1 MHCFAHYMLWYSH
14 WKASAYFF
22 LMAVASQFL
31 LALSEML
38 CYSALKLYQEIG
50 EHMPLHPM
58 LERVTERVIER
69 SALSRRR
76 YLDRMASA
84 KSQGPARAHLSCSG
98 QAHAFAAAGPDQNR
112 LAEASVGN
120 LGIVTAYN
128 DMLSAHQPFE
138 RYPTLIRDAVRAAG
152 GTAQVAGGVPAMC
165 DGVTQGEAG
174 MELSLF
180 SRDVIALATGVA
192 LSHNTFD
199 AAVYLG
205 VCDKIVPGLI
215 IAAQSFGHMPAVFLP
230 AGPMV
235 SGLPNDE
242 KAKVRQRFAEG
253 KATREELLAA
263 EMAAYHGPGT
273 CTFYGTANTNQM
285 LMEFMGL
292 HLPGSSFVN
301 PNTDL
306 RDALT
311 VEGAKRALSL
321 SALGN
326 HYTPVCDVLDEKAF
340 VNGIVGLNATGG
352 STNLLI
358 HLIAMARAGGI
369 ILDWED
375 FCDLSE
381 VTPLIARVYPNG
393 MADVNQFH
401 AAGGL
406 GFMIG
411 QLLSAGLL
419 HDDTKT
425 VAGEGLENY
434 TTEPKLVD
442 GVLNWTPGTGES
454 LNAGILRPASEPF
467 QDSGGLSRLVGSLGT
482 GVMKVSAVAP
492 EHRVVEAPCRVF
504 HDQDAV
510 KAAFK
515 AGEFTG
521 DTIIVVRFQGPKANG
536 MPELHSLT
544 PLMGIM
550 QGRGQKVALVTDGRM
565 SGASGRVPS
574 AIHVCPEALDGGPIA
589 QLCDG
594 DILRVDAEAGVLQI
608 ITEGV
613 LDRPHATPD
622 LENSTWGVGRELFS
636 MFRGAVGSANTGATV
651 FGDF

>member
-1 MHCFAHYMLWYSH
+1 
-14 WKASAYFF
+14 
-22 LMAVASQFL
+22 
-31 LALSEML
+31 
-38 CYSALKLYQEIG
+38 
-50 EHMPLHPM
+50 MPLNPVM
-58 LERVTERVIER
+58 TRVTERVIER
-69 SALSRRR
+69 SAPTRRR
-76 YLDRMASA
+76 YLDRMAKA
-84 KSQGPARAHLSCSG
+84 KSDGPARAHLSCSG
-98 QAHAFAAAGPDQNR
+98 QAHAFAAAGDDQSR
-112 LAEASVGN
+112 LAEAISGN

-180 SRDVIALATGVA
+180 SRDVIALAAGVA

-199 AAVYLG
+199 AAVFLG

-215 IAAQSFGHMPAVFLP
+215 IAAQSFGHLPAVFLP
-230 AGPMV
+230 AGPMT

-242 KAKVRQRFAEG
+242 KAKVRQRFAAGE
-253 KATREELLAA
+253 ATREELLKA

-381 VTPLIARVYPNG
+381 ITPLIARVYPNG
-393 MADVNQFH
+393 LADVNQFH

-411 QLLSAGLL
+411 QLLNAGLL

-425 VAGEGLENY
+425 VAGDGLENY
-434 TTEPKLVD
+434 THEPRLES
-442 GVLNWTPGTGES
+442 GTLTWTPGSGES
-454 LNAGILRPASEPF
+454 LNTGILRPASDPF
-467 QDSGGLSRLVGSLGT
+467 QETGGLSRLVGTLGT
-482 GVMKVSAVAP
+482 GVMKISAVAP

-504 HDQDAV
+504 HDQDEV

-515 AGEFTG
+515 AGEFEG
-521 DTIIVVRFQGPKANG
+521 DMIIVVRFQGPKANG

-544 PLMGIM
+544 PLLGIM

-565 SGASGRVPS
+565 SGASGKVPS
-574 AIHVCPEALDGGPIA
+574 AIHVCPEALDGGPIG
-589 QLCDG
+589 QLQDG
-594 DILRVDAEAGVLQI
+594 DIVRVDAVAGVLEVL
-608 ITEGV
+608 TEGV
-613 LDRPHATPD
+613 LERPHATAD
-622 LENSTWGVGRELFS
+622 LSDNQWGVGRD
-636 MFRGAVGSANTGATV
+636 MFTAFRSNVGSANTGATV

>member
-1 MHCFAHYMLWYSH
+1 MVHSVITDVTQRIIDR
-14 WKASAYFF
+14 SAD
-22 LMAVASQFL
+22 LR
-31 LALSEML
+31 
-38 CYSALKLYQEIG
+38 G
-50 EHMPLHPM
+50 PH
-58 LERVTERVIER
+58 LERMEQAR
-69 SALSRRR
+69 S
-76 YLDRMASA
+76 
-84 KSQGPARAHLSCSG
+84 KGPARAHLSCSG
-98 QAHAFAAAGPDQNR
+98 QAHAYAGAGEDQQSM
-112 LAEASVGN
+112 ATGTAGN

-138 RYPTLIRDAVRAAG
+138 RYPALIRDAIRAAG

-192 LSHNTFD
+192 LSHNTYD
-199 AAVYLG
+199 AAVFLG
-205 VCDKIVPGLI
+205 VCDKIVPGLVI
-215 IAAQSFGHMPAVFLP
+215 GAQAFGHLPAVFLP
-230 AGPMV
+230 AGPMT

-242 KAKVRQRFAEG
+242 KAKVRQKFAAGEIG
-253 KATREELLAA
+253 RDELMAA

-292 HLPGSSFVN
+292 HLPGSSFIN
-301 PNTDL
+301 PNTPL

-311 VEGAKRALSL
+311 EEGARRALSL

-326 HYTPVCDVLDEKAF
+326 HYTPVCQILDERAF
-340 VNGIVGLNATGG
+340 VNGIVGLMATGG

-369 ILDWED
+369 VLDWED
-375 FCDLSE
+375 FSE
-381 VTPLIARVYPNG
+381 ISAVVPLVARVYPNG
-393 MADVNQFH
+393 LADVNHFH

-406 GFMIG
+406 GYCIG
-411 QLLSAGLL
+411 TLLEDGLL
-419 HDDTKT
+419 HPDTLT
-425 VAGEGLENY
+425 VAGQGLHHY
-434 TTEPKLVD
+434 TQEPRLIDGELVWQD
-442 GVLNWTPGTGES
+442 GPSDS
-454 LNAGILRPASEPF
+454 LNDKIVRPAKDPF
-467 QDSGGLSRLVGSLGT
+467 QPTGGLSRLTGNLGT

-492 EHRVVEAPCRVF
+492 EHQVVEAPVRVF

-521 DTIIVVRFQGPKANG
+521 DVIVVVRFQGPKANG

-544 PLMGIM
+544 PILSIL

-565 SGASGRVPS
+565 SGASGKVPA
-574 AIHVCPEALDGGPIA
+574 AIHVVPEALDGGPIA
-589 QLCDG
+589 CLQDG
-594 DILRVDAEAGVLQI
+594 DILRVDAVKGDLEIL
-608 ITEGV
+608 TEGV
-613 LDRPHATPD
+613 LNRAPVTAD
-622 LENSTWGVGRELFS
+622 LSANQHGVGR
-636 MFRGAVGSANTGATV
+636 
-651 FGDF
+651 